1 MLLYRKGSHT
11 VFDIKCHI
19 VWITKYRKPILNTK
33 RALRTRELIREI
45 CLAHSVDILKGHVSK
60 DHVHLLVSVPPQL
73 SVSTLTQYL
82 KGKTSRKLLQE
93 DKQLSK
99 MYWGQHLWAR
109 GYFAV
114 SSGTVTDESIME
126 YIKHQDEDE
135 EKRGDGF
142 TVVDTGL

>member
-11 VFDIKCHI
+11 VYDIKYHI

-33 RALRTRELIREI
+33 RAMRVRELIREI

-60 DHVHLLVSVPPQL
+60 DHIHLLVSVPPQL
-73 SVSTLTQYL
+73 SVSALTQYL

-99 MYWGQHLWAR
+99 IFWGQHLWAR

-114 SSGTVTDESIME
+114 SSGTITDEAIME
-126 YIKHQDEDE
+126 YIEHQDEDQ
-135 EKRGDGF
+135 EKRGDDF
-142 TVVDTGL
+142 TISNSGL

>member
-11 VFDIKCHI
+11 IFDLKYHI
-19 VWITKYRKPILNTK
+19 VWITKYRKPILTTK

-45 CLAHSVDILKGHVSK
+45 CFAHSVDILKGHVSK

-99 MYWGQHLWAR
+99 IYWGQHLWAR

-114 SSGTVTDESIME
+114 SSGTVTDEAIME

-142 TVVDTGL
+142 TIVDSGL

>member
-60 DHVHLLVSVPPQL
+60 DHIHLLVSIPPQL

-114 SSGTVTDESIME
+114 SSGTITDEAIME
-126 YIKHQDEDE
+126 YIKHQDEDC

-142 TVVDTGL
+142 TVIDTGL